1 MTQTE
6 QAIQDLRNAIKAELI
21 EEVKTWWAE
30 NGQGYLDN
38 EDTYGAASD
47 LIITLEQA

>member
-21 EEVKTWWAE
+21 ETARQWWTESGRSYIDAE
-30 NGQGYLDN
+30 DV
-38 EDTYGAASD
+38 TGAVDD
-47 LIITLEQA
+47 LLITLDKA